1 MGHCVRAIIGAHKDI
16 QRIEN
21 NGFAKGIKLPQRYGM
36 IFLTDALL
44 DNIGELFE
52 SANEPSDPETVT
64 SYLLQ
69 EYSFHTKLAYIEAD
83 YSSGIGTH
91 SGILYENGK
100 ISIPLDEWTSGSNNF
115 DFKKQYSVCFFCICV
130 QNMFPSLNNLPGIMR
145 RQIRND

>member
-21 NGFAKGIKLPQRYGM
+21 NYWLAKGIKLPQGYGM

-69 EYSFHTKLAYIEAD
+69 VYSFRTKLAYIEAD
-83 YSSGIGTH
+83 YFGGIGTQ
-91 SGILYENGK
+91 SGILYENGN
-100 ISIPLDEWTSGSNNF
+100 ISIPLCSGKGAINILLRELGVWHEVNKDEF
-115 DFKKQYSVCFFCICV
+115 D
-130 QNMFPSLNNLPGIMR
+130 SLNLGIYR
-145 RQIRND
+145 RMDKWIK

>member
-21 NGFAKGIKLPQRYGM
+21 DWFAKGMKLPQGYGM

-69 EYSFHTKLAYIEAD
+69 EYSFHTKLAYIETD
-83 YSSGIGTH
+83 YFGGIGTQ
-91 SGILYENGK
+91 SGILYENGN
-100 ISIPLDEWTSGSNNF
+100 ISIPLCSGKGAINILLREIGVWREVNKDEF
-115 DFKKQYSVCFFCICV
+115 D
-130 QNMFPSLNNLPGIMR
+130 SLNLGIYR
-145 RQIRND
+145 RMDKWIK

>member
-21 NGFAKGIKLPQRYGM
+21 NGFAKGIKLPQGYGM

-64 SYLLQ
+64 NYLLQ

-100 ISIPLDEWTSGSNNF
+100 ISIPLCSGEGAINILLRELGVWREVNKDEF
-115 DFKKQYSVCFFCICV
+115 D
-130 QNMFPSLNNLPGIMR
+130 SLNLGIYR
-145 RQIRND
+145 RMDKWIK

>member
-16 QRIEN
+16 QQIEN
-21 NGFAKGIKLPQRYGM
+21 NWLAKGIKLPQGYGM

-69 EYSFHTKLAYIEAD
+69 VYSFRTKLAYIEAD
-83 YSSGIGTH
+83 YFGGIGTQ
-91 SGILYENGK
+91 SGILYENGN
-100 ISIPLDEWTSGSNNF
+100 ISIPLCSGKGAINILLRELGVWHEVNKDEF
-115 DFKKQYSVCFFCICV
+115 D
-130 QNMFPSLNNLPGIMR
+130 SLNLGIYR
-145 RQIRND
+145 RMDKWIK